1 MITPHPL
8 TEINAYREKE
18 KKYFFPKGVDR
29 GPGMQSSNNAYMLVY
44 MLNSSIAEIRNH
56 EMKEMTKR
64 DTVRRTTIQGPDL

>member
-1 MITPHPL
+1 
-8 TEINAYREKE
+8 
-18 KKYFFPKGVDR
+18 
-29 GPGMQSSNNAYMLVY
+29 MQSSNNAYMLVY